1 MKKDN
6 KIMEHKPIGHIF
18 CGYPAIGK
26 TSIGGNSIQMEDGR
40 WVSIIDLE
48 TSLMKGNDGR
58 PTNWV
63 EIYVN
68 YVQDLVMQGINVMC
82 STHRLV
88 RDELEKRNLIYT
100 NVMPNLNIKEYWLCK
115 LRQRWKDSGLE
126 KDRLAY
132 ERAMEYYDKDIK
144 DLIDHDRYCM
154 IGVERKYDLQEVLC
168 NYIRY
173 GKLQWTAN

>member
-1 MKKDN
+1 MKD
-6 KIMEHKPIGHIF
+6 KIIGYIF

-48 TSLMKGNDGR
+48 TSLMKGNDER
-58 PTNWV
+58 PSNWV

-82 STHRLV
+82 STHLLV

-126 KDRLAY
+126 KDNLAY
-132 ERAMEYYDKDIK
+132 ERAMQYYDKDIK
-144 DLIDHDRYCM
+144 DLMSHDRYCM
-154 IGVERKYDLQEVLC
+154 IGTERKYDLQEVLC

-173 GKLQWTAN
+173 NKKTWIFN

>member
-1 MKKDN
+1 MKD
-6 KIMEHKPIGHIF
+6 KIIGHIF

-40 WVSIIDLE
+40 WVSIVDLE

-58 PTNWV
+58 PSNWV

-100 NVMPNLNIKEYWLCK
+100 NVMPNLNIK
-115 LRQRWKDSGLE
+115 
-126 KDRLAY
+126 
-132 ERAMEYYDKDIK
+132 
-144 DLIDHDRYCM
+144 
-154 IGVERKYDLQEVLC
+154 
-168 NYIRY
+168 
-173 GKLQWTAN
+173 

>member
-1 MKKDN
+1 MKD
-6 KIMEHKPIGHIF
+6 KIIEHKIIGHIF

-88 RDELEKRNLIYT
+88 RDELEKRNLIYI

-126 KDRLAY
+126 KDSLAY
-132 ERAMEYYDKDIK
+132 ERAME
-144 DLIDHDRYCM
+144 H
-154 IGVERKYDLQEVLC
+154 
-168 NYIRY
+168 
-173 GKLQWTAN
+173 